1 MLNITQGE
9 SRVYLQ
15 NIQNRYI
22 KLELLS
28 YQFQTLD
35 SIEGVCTSGSL
46 SIDANADIRR
56 TGSLVLAV
64 NNSSFE
70 IEPGGKIWLD
80 KYVKVFVG
88 TQNLLTSNIEWTNC
102 GIYIIDAPKYKYDV
116 KTNTLTLSLLD
127 LMAKLTGARNGYLP
141 GLPVVL
147 TAGENIRE
155 AIIDTLALGGF
166 NQYVV
171 EEAPSPGT
179 IPNDLEF
186 SQGATIYDLL
196 SALRDIYPNYEIF
209 FDVNGVFYYKPIP
222 TGDNEPVM
230 VDDSLWK
237 YIVID
242 ENVEPD
248 FQNVKNIVE
257 VYGRTH
263 EPAYFAT
270 NTSVSGKT
278 ITLTNSTVTSY
289 TQGLIYGFTLT
300 NNPGYTGYNLRI
312 NSLTSYPLRLLD
324 GTTPASIPAE
334 SGTVYYCVQFQ
345 GTYWNYLGHLQAYGY
360 AENDNPDSPFYVNG
374 TIGEI
379 RLAPLY
385 GGDYENIYT
394 DDLATQRAEYE
405 LYLHSNMNDTITL
418 TCVTVPWLD
427 VNILVEY
434 TTQRNNVTSQYL
446 IKSISYGLAAKE
458 NMTVKMMKYYP
469 TSS

>member
-263 EPAYFAT
+263 EPAYFTT
-270 NTSVSGKT
+270 NVSVSGKT

-289 TQGLIYGFTLT
+289 TQGLIYGFTLI

-345 GTYWNYLGHLQAYGY
+345 GTHWNYLGHLQAYGY

-405 LYLHSNMNDTITL
+405 LYLHSSMNDTITL